1 MDGVQHVAG
10 YELPEKNGRA
20 FMSCICCVAVEVQP
34 PSPSTSNS
42 SNKCFTSTTT
52 SITHEM
58 ELINIIL
65 EGVHSSEEWAKDEAT
80 KKWRKR
86 SIVASVEDDFS
97 DSGPTEKRHKNT
109 LVSGYTAL
117 SLA

>member
-65 EGVHSSEEWAKDEAT
+65 EGVHSSEESERKT
-80 KKWRKR
+80 KPRR
-86 SIVASVEDDFS
+86 SGGN
-97 DSGPTEKRHKNT
+97 DSLLRLLRMT
-109 LVSGYTAL
+109 LVTRGPRRSGTRIP
-117 SLA
+117 